1 MITSPTWAEA
11 AEAAARLLLASAQ
24 VEEAVVCRMR
34 KLAK

>member
-24 VEEAVVCRMR
+24 VEEAVVCRR
-34 KLAK
+34 GESAK